1 MAVLNPNNWHWVDK
15 NTLPWS
21 QEYFK
26 QRFTGFQMESP
37 SEDGLVYTV
46 VEVSKVDGDSNVS
59 QRKGKPICYF
69 DLNLEFSVRVGN
81 KDEDDNDEENEND
94 EGSLVLPEFMHDET
108 EFEMKLNGFKN
119 QRLEELVRREFL
131 SKLKDELLKYQ
142 DDLLRT
148 HAPDLRG

>member
-1 MAVLNPNNWHWVDK
+1 
-15 NTLPWS
+15 
-21 QEYFK
+21 
-26 QRFTGFQMESP
+26 MESS

-46 VEVSKVDGDSNVS
+46 VKVSNVSGDSNVS

-69 DLNLEFSVRVGN
+69 DLNLEFLVRADRG
-81 KDEDDNDEENEND
+81 EDDNDDSSSESGNDKSD

-108 EFEMKLNGFKN
+108 EFEMRLNGFKN
-119 QRLEELVRREFL
+119 QELEELVRREFL
-131 SKLKDELLKYQ
+131 SKLKEELLKYQ